1 MNRKGCPFARA
12 GCKNCADGYCA
23 SCSICS
29 ECTLLCK
36 ECGGAVLFKSC
47 LAIKKNTPKG

>member
-12 GCKNCADGYCA
+12 GCKNCAEICSDCADGYCA
-23 SCSICS
+23 GCSICS

-36 ECGGAVLFKSC
+36 ECGGAVLFKSRR
-47 LAIKKNTPKG
+47 P